1 MINNIVLIV
10 DDDQKITDLLKAY
23 FSKENFTVV
32 TADDGALGLAAIKKN
47 KPDIVILD
55 LMLPR
60 MDGFEVLRQARK
72 AGINVPVIMLTAKD
86 EETDKLVGL
95 SIGADDYIAKPFSP
109 KEVVARAKAV
119 LRRVKGAEHAT
130 PISIRAGD
138 LVIDQNKHEITMDGA
153 AIEFTPIEFKIL
165 ELLCKNPGQVLS
177 RLQIVERVQGYDFE
191 GYERTVDAHI
201 KNIRK
206 KIEDDPQKPKCLL
219 TVYGVGYKFI
229 CPEKKKR
236 K

>member
-1 MINNIVLIV
+1 MLNNVVLIV
-10 DDDQKITDLLKAY
+10 DDDEKILQLLRAY

-32 TADDGALGLAAIKKN
+32 TADDGLLGLAAMKKN

-55 LMLPR
+55 LMLPK

-86 EETDKLVGL
+86 EESDKLVGL
-95 SIGADDYIAKPFSP
+95 EIGADDYIAKPFSP
-109 KEVVARAKAV
+109 KEVVARVKAV
-119 LRRVKGAEHAT
+119 LRRVKGAEEAVPKEIKVGKLT
-130 PISIRAGD
+130 VD
-138 LVIDQNKHEITMDGA
+138 LHKHEIKLDGK

-165 ELLCKNPGQVLS
+165 ELLCRHPGQVLS
-177 RLQIVERVQGYDFE
+177 RLQMVEKVQGYDFE

-206 KIEDDPQKPKCLL
+206 KIESDPQNPKYLL
-219 TVYGVGYKFI
+219 TVYGVGYKM
-229 CPEKKKR
+229 KGT
-236 K
+236 